1 MVIPN
6 ASACALWNAG
16 EGKIVLYQ
24 RATVTP
30 TRNPPARGGLRPQS
44 TWDGETFS
52 ASGVNRE
59 GEGRRRRDY
68 VAGPDREAHGIDQV
82 HGLLGDAPAVR
93 EGDDSDED
101 RPRTDACIDESQQR
115 N

>member
-59 GEGRRRRDY
+59 REGRRRRDDED
-68 VAGPDREAHGIDQV
+68 GPEREAQGIHHE
-82 HGLLGDAPAVR
+82 HGLLGGAPAVR
-93 EGDDSDED
+93 TGDDSEEVHT
-101 RPRTDACIDESQQR
+101 RPIPVVVLI
-115 N
+115 